1 MSKVISHEDKKSYLI
16 ENALSE
22 ECSSIA
28 GFILRGLVFHEL
40 HSESGIR
47 IALDKP
53 LGCRQYSSNLER
65 PAVLR
70 QYFGETLPSG
80 CRYSYGNG
88 TGSTTVGTH
97 PNHLV
102 TRDITPDMMFVSE
115 EIYKINMEKSRD
127 TSMLIERPN
136 HCTILFYY
144 HKTPQIT
151 NKMLGYH
158 TDNVYSKS
166 GIFLS
171 SKNSQK
177 ENTPTCV
184 LTIGDSRNLSFQKQK
199 NTRYNATKRMRW
211 KECKTDFFKLKH
223 NSLFVLH
230 PCDERPHTT
239 RGETFRWR
247 HGVTHFTGKNQ
258 LSLAL
263 VFRNVH
269 NTINVTDHDDVYD
282 KKYHTCPNISSSIF
296 ARVKLSHTRLVSLF
310 LRVYMERY
318 ENS

>member
-1 MSKVISHEDKKSYLI
+1 MSKVISQEDKKSYLI

-22 ECSSIA
+22 ECSGIA
-28 GFILRGLVFHEL
+28 GYILRGLVFDEL
-40 HSESGIR
+40 NSESGIR
-47 IALDKP
+47 ISLDKP
-53 LGCRQYSSNLER
+53 LGCSQYSSNLER

-80 CRYSYGNG
+80 SRYSYGNG
-88 TGSTTVGTH
+88 TGSINVGTH
-97 PNHLV
+97 PKHRF
-102 TRDITPDMMFVSE
+102 TRDMTPDMMTISE
-115 EIYKINMEKSRD
+115 EIYKINMVNSKNS
-127 TSMLIERPN
+127 SMLIERPN

-144 HKTPQIT
+144 HKTSKMT

-158 TDNVYSKS
+158 TDNVYSKR

-199 NTRYNATKRMRW
+199 NTRFNVTKRMRW
-211 KECKTDFFKLKH
+211 KESKRDFLKLKH

-247 HGVTHFTGKNQ
+247 HGVPHFTGMNK
-258 LSLAL
+258 LSVAL

-269 NTINVTDHDDVYD
+269 NTINITDDDDVD
-282 KKYHTCPNISSSIF
+282 ENKKYHTCPNISSSILE
-296 ARVKLSHTRLVSLF
+296 RVKFFT
-310 LRVYMERY
+310 
-318 ENS
+318 